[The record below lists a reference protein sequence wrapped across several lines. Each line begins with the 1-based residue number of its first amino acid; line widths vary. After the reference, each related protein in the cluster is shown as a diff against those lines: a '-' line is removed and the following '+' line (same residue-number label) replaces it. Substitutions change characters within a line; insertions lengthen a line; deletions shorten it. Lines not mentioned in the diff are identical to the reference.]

1 MLAIILAL
9 AGSSL
14 IILLVFKR
22 LASRSASN
30 CALETVT
37 TFSILKNKGQL
48 RTYLNNRI
56 LGSKARFIKLGMPG
70 VPTIV
75 IKNPEDAKIILSQP
89 EQFTKSAP
97 PFTQI
102 LTDLLTPSIVS
113 SNGQEWRRFR
123 DVLSHPFHF
132 DQVKGWVNDFDQLG
146 DQLLDIWTE
155 KHSNQPL
162 EVTSWLA
169 RFTIDI
175 LGRTVFSTDFGA
187 MQGKKD
193 KISQYLGEIV
203 RRVANPSELLA
214 GAVSSRL

>member
-1 MLAIILAL
+1 LGPTKRKRPDLGLYGKYKNLLFSKLDSINQTKHSNTNMLAIILAL

-75 IKNPEDAKIILSQP
+75 IKNPEDAKARL
-89 EQFTKSAP
+89 
-97 PFTQI
+97 
-102 LTDLLTPSIVS
+102 IV
-113 SNGQEWRRFR
+113 
-123 DVLSHPFHF
+123 H
-132 DQVKGWVNDFDQLG
+132 
-146 DQLLDIWTE
+146 
-155 KHSNQPL
+155 
-162 EVTSWLA
+162 
-169 RFTIDI
+169 
-175 LGRTVFSTDFGA
+175 
-187 MQGKKD
+187 
-193 KISQYLGEIV
+193 
-203 RRVANPSELLA
+203 
-214 GAVSSRL
+214 